1 VRGRIEVEGIIR
13 SHRDIIGEPLEDSAG
28 AAGFP
33 GRFTVHLRQIKLAGF
48 KSFVDPTQI
57 EVPGSLVGV
66 VGPNGCGKSNVIDAV
81 RWVLGESKAAEL
93 RGESMQDVIFN
104 GSVNRKPGGR
114 ASVELVF
121 DNSDG
126 RIQGEWGR
134 FSEIAVKR
142 VLTRDGASSYYINNQ
157 SVRRRDVQDMFLGTG
172 LGPRAYAI
180 IGQGMISRIIEAR
193 PEELRVFLEEAAG
206 VSKYRERRRETENRL
221 NDTRDNLTR
230 VEDIL
235 RELEAQIEKLEGQAE
250 VAQRYQQLKASH
262 DEQQRLL
269 WMTRKREAAAEQ
281 EKVARDIEQRSGAL
295 EAHIA
300 ELRAAERRLEEARQ
314 AHYAGSDAVH
324 AAQSELLNVNAEIG
338 KLEAE
343 LRLVAESRDRLA
355 AQVATLAATRER
367 RLAEEGD
374 LKARAEDLERQI
386 VDGEAAL
393 AQARERLAAHEAGLP
408 ELEAA
413 YAAAREALAAA
424 RAASALAEQAIEG
437 AGTEQRSV
445 DRQLAALA
453 QRRER
458 LQEERGHLGAPDE
471 ERLSA
476 LSGEARRLEG
486 ELTAASQRQE
496 AAQAQLAKAQVE
508 RQGLL
513 EARTRET
520 DALARL
526 EARLHALR
534 ELQANVEADERLDPW
549 LRSQG
554 LEALPRLFRR
564 MQVDA
569 GWEVAF
575 EAVLRDR
582 IEGLE
587 VGRLDSLAALAGNAP
602 PARVAFYTTSG
613 AVAREPTALAGF
625 ARLSDRVRGH
635 DAALAAVLGDWLA
648 GVFVADDLAQAMAAR
663 EQLPPGGQF
672 VVRSG
677 HLVSRYGLRFYA
689 PDDRK
694 SGLLARRQEIE
705 NLEREQRAQKLLVEH
720 AVNAL
725 ARCDAE
731 LREATASEQAQRNA
745 AEQLRS
751 QAHARQL
758 EVVRLAELVERV
770 RHRGGQIE
778 AELAEVE
785 AHEQELRGQREAAER
800 RFSELDEALAGEQQA
815 LESARLAYEDGDR
828 ALREGRDERGRL
840 AAEVQRH
847 EFEVGAAGQRRA
859 DVRHAIESAGLDADR
874 LLVDQQ
880 AAQTQLAGLD
890 DTAARTGLDRWL
902 SQRAQAEDQLREAR
916 SRLDEL
922 TQQMRSIDEQRLLLE
937 RDVQPRRDK
946 LTELQLKEQAAR
958 LSVEQYAQMLADVH
972 ADEAQLAQRL
982 QEAPARASALQAEI
996 TRLAAEIESLGAVNL
1011 AALPELESGR
1021 ERKGFLDA
1029 QSADLKA
1036 AIDTLEDAIRRIDRE
1051 TRELLAS
1058 TFDQVNVQFGQLFPR
1073 LFGGGEA
1080 KLLMTG
1086 EEILDAGVQVMAQP
1100 PGKRN
1105 STIHL
1110 LSGGEKALTAIALV
1124 FALFKLNPA
1133 PFCLL
1138 DEVDAPLDDPNTDR
1152 FCALVRSMTSRE
1164 STPGTQFLFITHNKI
1179 AMEMAEQL
1187 IGVTMQEQGV
1197 SRIVAVDIDS
1207 AMKLSAE
1214 PA

>member
-1 VRGRIEVEGIIR
+1 M
-13 SHRDIIGEPLEDSAG
+13 
-28 AAGFP
+28 
-33 GRFTVHLRQIKLAGF
+33 HLRQIKLAGF

-134 FSEIAVKR
+134 FGEIAVKR

-250 VAQRYQQLKASH
+250 VAQRYQQLKSSH

-269 WMTRKREAAAEQ
+269 WMTRKRDAAAEQ
-281 EKVARDIEQRSGAL
+281 DKVARDIEMRSVAL
-295 EAHIA
+295 EAHVA
-300 ELRAAERRLEEARQ
+300 ELRAAERRLEEARG
-314 AHYAGSDAVH
+314 AHYAGSDALH

-343 LRLVAESRDRLA
+343 LRLVAESRERLA
-355 AQVATLAATRER
+355 VQVATLAASRDR
-367 RLAEEGD
+367 RLTEETD
-374 LKARAEDLERQI
+374 LKARAEDLQRQI
-386 VDGEAAL
+386 ADGEARL
-393 AQARERLAAHEAGLP
+393 AQSREQLAAHEARLP

-413 YAAAREALAAA
+413 YAAAREALGAA
-424 RAASALAEQAIEG
+424 RAASALAEQAIDG
-437 AGTEQRSV
+437 AGAEQRSI
-445 DRQLAALA
+445 DRQSGALA

-458 LQEERGHLGAPDE
+458 LQEERSHLGAPDE

-476 LSGEARRLEG
+476 LKAEAQRLES
-486 ELTAASQRQE
+486 ELAAAVQRQE
-496 AAQAQLAKAQVE
+496 AAQAQLSRAQGE
-508 RQGLL
+508 RHGLL
-513 EARTRET
+513 EGRTRET
-520 DALARL
+520 ETLARL

-534 ELQANVEADERLDPW
+534 ELQANVEADEKLDPW
-549 LRSQG
+549 LRAQG
-554 LEALPRLFRR
+554 LDALPRLFRR
-564 MQVDA
+564 LQVDP

-587 VGRLDSLAALAGNAP
+587 VGRLDSLAGLAGNAP
-602 PARVAFYTTSG
+602 PARVAFYTTAG
-613 AVAREPTALAGF
+613 AVAREPAALAGF
-625 ARLSDRVRGH
+625 TRLGDRVRGH

-663 EQLPPGGQF
+663 DQLPPGGQF
-672 VVRSG
+672 VVRGG

-705 NLEREQRAQKLLVEH
+705 NLEKEQRAQKLLVEH

-725 ARCDAE
+725 ARCDVD
-731 LREATASEQAQRNA
+731 LREASAGEQAQRKA
-745 AEQLRS
+745 VEQLRS

-758 EVVRLAELVERV
+758 DIVRLAELVERV

-778 AELAEVE
+778 AELVEVDT
-785 AHEQELRGQREAAER
+785 HEQELLGQRQQAEQ
-800 RFSELDEALAGEQQA
+800 RFAELDEALAEKQQA
-815 LESARLAYEDGDR
+815 LEAARVAYEEADR
-828 ALREGRDERGRL
+828 ALRDGRDQRGRL
-840 AAEVQRH
+840 AADVQRH
-847 EFEVGAAGQRRA
+847 EFEAGAARQRRA
-859 DVRHAIESAGLDADR
+859 DVLHAIASAADDAGR

-880 AAQTQLAGLD
+880 AAQAQLASLD

-902 SQRAQAEDQLREAR
+902 AQRAQAEERLREAR

-922 TQQMRSIDEQRLLLE
+922 TQQMRSIDEQRLQLE
-937 RDVQPRRDK
+937 RDVQPRRDRI
-946 LTELQLKEQAAR
+946 TELQLKEQAAR
-958 LSVEQYAQMLADVH
+958 LSVEQFAQMLADVH
-972 ADEAQLAQRL
+972 ADEALLAERL
-982 QEAPARASALQAEI
+982 QAAPVRASALQAEI

-1011 AALPELESGR
+1011 AALQELESSR
-1021 ERKGFLDA
+1021 ERKSFLDA

-1036 AIDTLEDAIRRIDRE
+1036 AIDTLEDAIRKIDRE

-1058 TFDQVNVQFGQLFPR
+1058 TFDQVNVQFGQLFPK

-1138 DEVDAPLDDPNTDR
+1138 DEVDAPLDDPNTER
-1152 FCALVRSMTSRE
+1152 FCALVRSMSSRE
-1164 STPGTQFLFITHNKI
+1164 ATPGTQFLFITHNKI

-1187 IGVTMQEQGV
+1187 VGVTMQEQGV

-1207 AMKLSAE
+1207 AMKLTAE